1 MACGLHYEAR
11 MSRAATARRQESH
24 HLLKDLVLTFQS
36 ASEALEKSYREL
48 QDRVRIL
55 TSDLEKERDH
65 RIRLERLAAMG
76 EMSMELAHEIRNP
89 LASIELYASM
99 LDGEFADQIV
109 RSVRL
114 LNHSVT
120 NVLQFGRPIVPSPK
134 RISVNTL
141 LEGIRAVA
149 QPLAAQ
155 KHISLDVVCDPDC
168 ELVADHELLHRML
181 LNLVLNALRETPTD
195 GTIRLIAGR
204 AAGRSV
210 TLAVEDSGPG
220 IPEAM
225 MARIFDP
232 MFSTHREGCGLGLSI
247 VKRIVD
253 SHHGRVSVESSRNG
267 SRFIINLPH
276 SNTEVVSEPSAS
288 C

>member
-1 MACGLHYEAR
+1 
-11 MSRAATARRQESH
+11 
-24 HLLKDLVLTFQS
+24 
-36 ASEALEKSYREL
+36 
-48 QDRVRIL
+48 
-55 TSDLEKERDH
+55 
-65 RIRLERLAAMG
+65 
-76 EMSMELAHEIRNP
+76 
-89 LASIELYASM
+89 M
-99 LDGEFADQIV
+99 LDGDFAEQIV

-155 KHISLDVVCDPDC
+155 KRISVVAVCDSDC
-168 ELVADHELLHRML
+168 AVVADHELMHRML

-195 GTIRLIAGR
+195 WTIRLIGKHVAG
-204 AAGRSV
+204 SHV
-210 TLAVEDSGPG
+210 ILTVEDNGPG
-220 IPEAM
+220 IPQAM
-225 MARIFDP
+225 MARIFDSK
-232 MFSTHREGCGLGLSI
+232 FSTHRDGCGLGLSI

-253 SHHGRVSVESSRNG
+253 SHHGRISVESSKNG
-267 SRFIINLPH
+267 SCFTIKLPH
-276 SNTEVVSEPSAS
+276 NMEVVSEPTAR

>member
-1 MACGLHYEAR
+1 
-11 MSRAATARRQESH
+11 MSTAATARRQESH

-48 QDRVRIL
+48 QDRVRVL
-55 TSDLEKERDH
+55 TSDLEKERDQ

-99 LDGEFADQIV
+99 IEGEFADQIV

-120 NVLQFGRPIVPSPK
+120 NVLQFGRPTVPSPK
-134 RISVNTL
+134 RIQVNTL
-141 LEGIRAVA
+141 LEGIRAVV

-155 KHISLDVVCDPDC
+155 KHVSLDVVCDPDC
-168 ELVADHELLHRML
+168 VLMADHELMHRML

-195 GTIRLIAGR
+195 GTIWLMAGP

-225 MARIFDP
+225 RGRIFDP
-232 MFSTHREGCGLGLSI
+232 MFSTHRDGCGLGLSI

-253 SHHGRVSVESSRNG
+253 SHHGSISVESSKSG
-267 SRFIINLPH
+267 SRFIINLPYAV
-276 SNTEVVSEPSAS
+276 EVVNESPVS

>member
-1 MACGLHYEAR
+1 MARGLHYSGR
-11 MSRAATARRQESH
+11 MSRAATAQRQQSQ

-36 ASEALEKSYREL
+36 ASETLEKSYREL

-55 TSDLEKERDH
+55 TSELEKERDQ

-99 LDGEFADQIV
+99 MDGEFSEQIV

-120 NVLQFGRPIVPSPK
+120 NVLQFGRPIVPSAK
-134 RISVNTL
+134 RISVKAL
-141 LEGIRAVA
+141 LEGLRAVA

-155 KHISLDVVCDPDC
+155 KHVSLDVVCDPDC
-168 ELVADHELLHRML
+168 AMVADHELMHRML

-195 GTIRLIAGR
+195 GTIRLMGHVAGCR
-204 AAGRSV
+204 V
-210 TLAVEDSGPG
+210 ILTVEDNGPG
-220 IPEAM
+220 IPQAM

-232 MFSTHREGCGLGLSI
+232 AFSTHRDGCGLGLSI

-253 SHHGRVSVESSRNG
+253 SHHGRISVESSKNG
-267 SRFIINLPH
+267 SRFIITLPH
-276 SNTEVVSEPSAS
+276 NTEVVSEPATRS
-288 C
+288 